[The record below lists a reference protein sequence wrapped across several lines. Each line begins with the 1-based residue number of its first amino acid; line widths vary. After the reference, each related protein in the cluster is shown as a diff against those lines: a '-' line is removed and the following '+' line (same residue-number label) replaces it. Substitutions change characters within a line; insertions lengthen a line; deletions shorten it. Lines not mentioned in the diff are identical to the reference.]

1 MSPSPRAAPR
11 HGETAMDRDKGQS
24 SRIRLL
30 VDTGSATLRRR
41 WRSGDLW
48 KRALETPAL
57 WIVLLLAL
65 GCWCLLPGVFRFSPS
80 VATGGIADRDY
91 VAPRDLLLADEAAT
105 LAKQQEAREV
115 VLQVY
120 DFDPGV
126 AVERQRLLEQL
137 FAQGRQ
143 LLDRAGDDPDS
154 DPGEEREGI
163 VQELVAAGRAQGGF
177 QVTPEQAE
185 LLVRRR
191 FSRELSDLLGGALAR
206 TLRRGVVG
214 DKASLLENRERGI
227 ALRNLATHTERIQV
241 DLFDYL
247 GYPDE
252 VRDVLETEVRGWSGV
267 NAEERRQLVDLLV
280 QNLPANLS
288 LNRSETLA
296 RQEREAAEA
305 GEVFSQV
312 RKGQVIVRKGD
323 VIDAADVRVISQIR
337 GDRQP
342 GFRVPPLAG
351 TFFLLALSV
360 LAVWLGLAG
369 ERVAD
374 HGPRRVFSEGLLLLL
389 LSILGAKFCFLVA
402 AALSGAF
409 EVAPLNSLRS
419 YAYAIP
425 FASLAV
431 LAMLLLGRNAA
442 LLLATLFSLL
452 VSRLVVDGEPLWAV
466 FYSFA
471 GSVTAIFALERFQ
484 FRHRLAIARVGLI
497 VGTINVV
504 LALILAA
511 LSGADDRGAM
521 QVGFD
526 VLCAFV
532 GGLLVAAVASFAVP
546 ILESLLG
553 ITTDIKLL
561 ELSNTNLPLL
571 RRLAFDAP
579 GTFQHSLMVAN
590 LAKEGCEAV
599 GADSVLAYCAG
610 LYHDVGKV
618 MRPDYFIENQRSGRN
633 PHDKLQPSLSALILI
648 NHVKEGL
655 ELAREHGLPRVVQDA
670 IGQHHG
676 TRLIKY
682 FYHRAIEQ
690 RESVT
695 GEVTDSK
702 YRYPGPRPQNKV
714 MGILMLADGVE
725 AASRTLVEPTPAKI
739 RSLVQTITDDC
750 LQEGQLDDTD
760 LTLSDLRRV
769 VESFQRV
776 LGNIYHQ
783 RIDYPGFDFNAEP
796 KREKRAL
803 NGAARAS

>member
-1 MSPSPRAAPR
+1 
-11 HGETAMDRDKGQS
+11 MDRDKGPS

-30 VDTGSATLRRR
+30 VDTGSANLRRR

-48 KRALETPAL
+48 ARALETPPL
-57 WIVLLLAL
+57 WIGLLLVF
-65 GCWCLLPGVFRFSPS
+65 GCWCLLPGVFRFSPP
-80 VATGGIADRDY
+80 ATAGAIADRDY
-91 VAPRDLLLADEAAT
+91 IAPRDLLLADEAAT
-105 LAKQQEAREV
+105 LVKQQEARDK

-126 AVERQRLLEQL
+126 VHERERLLEQL
-137 FAQGRQ
+137 FTQGNQ
-143 LLDRAGDDPDS
+143 LLNPGTPEGDS
-154 DPGEEREGI
+154 QEVREQAI
-163 VQELVAAGRAQGGF
+163 QELVAAGRAQGGF
-177 QVTPEQAE
+177 QVATDQAE
-185 LLVRRR
+185 LLVRRK
-191 FSRELSDLLGGALAR
+191 FSRELFDLLSGALGRA
-206 TLRRGVVG
+206 LRRGVVG
-214 DKASLLENRERGI
+214 DKASLLDNRERGI
-227 ALRNLATHTERIQV
+227 ALRNLVTHTEQIQV

-252 VRDVLETEVRGWSGV
+252 TRELLEAEVRGWSGYS
-267 NAEERRQLVDLLV
+267 ATERDHLVDLLL

-296 RQEREAAEA
+296 RQDAAAAEA
-305 GEVFSQV
+305 GQVFNQV

-323 VIDAADVRVISQIR
+323 VIEAPDVRTIAQIR

-342 GFRVPPLAG
+342 GFRLPPLAG
-351 TFFLLALSV
+351 TFFLLALTV
-360 LAVWLGLAG
+360 LVVWLGLAR

-409 EVAPLNSLRS
+409 EAPPLNSLRS

-431 LAMLLLGRNAA
+431 LAVLLLGRSAA

-466 FYSFA
+466 LYSFA
-471 GSVTAIFALERFQ
+471 GSVTAIYALDRYR

-511 LSGADDRGAM
+511 LSGAGDRGAM
-521 QVGFD
+521 QIGFD
-526 VLCAFV
+526 VLCAFAS
-532 GGLLVAAVASFAVP
+532 GLLVAAAASFAVP

-553 ITTDIKLL
+553 ITTDIKLM

-590 LAKEGCEAV
+590 LAKEGCEAI
-599 GADSVLAYCAG
+599 GADSVLAYCGG

-618 MRPDYFIENQRSGRN
+618 VRPDYFIENQRSGRN

-655 ELAREHGLPRVVQDA
+655 ELAREHALPQVVQDA
-670 IGQHHG
+670 IAQHHG
-676 TRLIKY
+676 TRLVKY
-682 FYHRAIEQ
+682 FYQRAMDQ
-690 RESVT
+690 RDPAA
-695 GEVTDSK
+695 GEVTESK

-714 MGILMLADGVE
+714 MGVLMLADGVE
-725 AASRTLVEPTPAKI
+725 AASRTLVEATPAKI
-739 RSLVQTITDDC
+739 RSLVQTITDTC

-769 VESFQRV
+769 VESFLRV
-776 LGNIYHQ
+776 LTNI
-783 RIDYPGFDFNAEP
+783 
-796 KREKRAL
+796 
-803 NGAARAS
+803 